1 MHKFGQKHIKE
12 AEELNITAFMNLM
25 VVLVP
30 FLLISAVFSRIT
42 VLELNLP
49 AANAAAS
56 QEPITLSLQ
65 LVVREK
71 SFDIQ
76 DSKLGLIK
84 RVERGQDQASWN
96 HFRDILVEIKRRFP
110 DERSITLLLEPSIDY
125 KTLIKTM
132 DSVTSAEV
140 TQSLSVVTVELFPDI
155 SIGDAAISARTD
167 TDGHQ

>member
-167 TDGHQ
+167 TDGRQ